1 MKHLL
6 RPALLLSLAFVGIL
20 TACEKKADN
29 APRSQLPDSP
39 LSEINGM
46 IEMPAPAAD
55 LISEG
60 LPIGNGRMGML
71 LSGGIDRQSNAICED
86 SVWSGW
92 QNDFADKAE
101 AAEYV
106 EPIRELFRQGKISE
120 AQDLINKTQ
129 ISRMDDGQGHGTYE
143 AYGTYEMLA
152 RLEIETNLDASK
164 ATDYRR
170 SLAMNVG
177 LVRTR
182 FSIDGVAY
190 WRDAFASRPDEVQ
203 VMHFEASKTG
213 HITFSATLS
222 RPDTNATV
230 TADGKDALLLS
241 GWNLDK
247 DGRPA
252 LEYACRL
259 GATAKGGSVEVKDG
273 KLVFTGCDKVTL
285 YITAGTNYK
294 GMKSWPDYLD
304 KSGAHLSRTKEQL
317 EAARAKDL
325 AILGK
330 AHVKDFESLYNRCGM
345 YLDLAKEEYSSYAKD
360 ANDTPARLDAFK
372 KTLADNSLICTYF
385 NFGRYLLISSSR
397 EGDLPANLQGIWTV
411 NFYEKDKGRWNYYT
425 PWNGDYHAN
434 VNIQMN
440 YWPAFKANLA
450 DCAGPVYDFIEALP
464 GPGAVTAKV
473 QHGCEGWTTHTMN
486 NVWGY
491 TSPGWEASWGH
502 FPMAGPWMATHIW
515 EAYAYTLDKDF
526 LSRMW
531 PTLKGSAEF
540 ILSWMI
546 PDENGQLVSGPSESP
561 ENRFRLPDGKIGYF
575 CMGPTMDQQ
584 LASQLL
590 SETLRSAKV
599 LGIEDAF
606 TARCAEALALIRPTQ
621 IGPDGRIMEW
631 SEPFEEVEP
640 GHRHTSH
647 LFAVYPGYDITP
659 ETTPELAAAAR
670 KSLEYR
676 IFHGGGYTGW
686 SRAMMIGQWARLN
699 DGVKAYENLQALLA
713 ESTLPNLFDT
723 HPPFQIDGN
732 FGATAAII
740 EMLMQSQLLPDGT
753 VRIKLLPALPG
764 QWPTGKIEG
773 IRAQGAVTVDIE
785 WREGALKYVILC
797 ADKDIEAE
805 LNLGH
810 LRGKVS
816 LRAGQP
822 QKLDAAF
829 SPLQGCK

>member
-1 MKHLL
+1 MKIL
-6 RPALLLSLAFVGIL
+6 RPALLLSLALFGLGASVQAQEEEVTLSPFVPNKETETGYQAKPAIAGTWELISTLAKSTIL
-20 TACEKKADN
+20 FDT
-29 APRSQLPDSP
+29 
-39 LSEINGM
+39 
-46 IEMPAPAAD
+46 PAAD

-71 LSGGIDRQSNAICED
+71 LSGGIDKQSNAICED

-101 AAEYV
+101 AAEHV
-106 EPIRELFRQGKISE
+106 EAIRELFRQGKISE

-164 ATDYRR
+164 AEHYGRGL
-170 SLAMNVG
+170 SLNEA
-177 LVRTR
+177 LASEFFT
-182 FSIDGVAY
+182 IDGVRY
-190 WRDAFASRPDEVQ
+190 ERHAFASRPDEVQ
-203 VMHFEASKTG
+203 VIRLTASAPG
-213 HITFSATLS
+213 HITFSTTLS

-230 TADGKDALLLS
+230 TTDGEDALLLS
-241 GWNLDK
+241 GWNPDK
-247 DGRPA
+247 DGKPA

-259 GATAKGGSVEVKDG
+259 GATANGGSVEVKDG
-273 KLVFTGCDKVTL
+273 KLVFTGCDGVTL

-304 KSGAHLSRTKEQL
+304 KSGAHLARTKAQL
-317 EAARAKDL
+317 EAARAKSYYTL
-325 AILGK
+325 LNTHK
-330 AHVKDFESLYNRCGM
+330 ADYEPLYERVKIELYGSPLTSDFINLSLPTPERLKKG
-345 YLDLAKEEYSSYAKD
+345 
-360 ANDTPARLDAFK
+360 ANDPF
-372 KTLADNSLICTYF
+372 LICTYF

-397 EGDLPANLQGIWTV
+397 DGDLPANLQGIWTV
-411 NFYEKDKGRWNYYT
+411 NFYEKDNGRWNYYT

-526 LSRMW
+526 LARMW
-531 PTLKGSAEF
+531 PALRGSAEF
-540 ILSWMI
+540 ILSWMT

-606 TARCAEALALIRPTQ
+606 TARCAEALARIRPTQ

-631 SEPFEEVEP
+631 SEQFEEVEP
-640 GHRHTSH
+640 GH
-647 LFAVYPGYDITP
+647 
-659 ETTPELAAAAR
+659 
-670 KSLEYR
+670 
-676 IFHGGGYTGW
+676 
-686 SRAMMIGQWARLN
+686 
-699 DGVKAYENLQALLA
+699 
-713 ESTLPNLFDT
+713 
-723 HPPFQIDGN
+723 
-732 FGATAAII
+732 
-740 EMLMQSQLLPDGT
+740 
-753 VRIKLLPALPG
+753 
-764 QWPTGKIEG
+764 
-773 IRAQGAVTVDIE
+773 
-785 WREGALKYVILC
+785 
-797 ADKDIEAE
+797 
-805 LNLGH
+805 
-810 LRGKVS
+810 
-816 LRAGQP
+816 
-822 QKLDAAF
+822 
-829 SPLQGCK
+829 